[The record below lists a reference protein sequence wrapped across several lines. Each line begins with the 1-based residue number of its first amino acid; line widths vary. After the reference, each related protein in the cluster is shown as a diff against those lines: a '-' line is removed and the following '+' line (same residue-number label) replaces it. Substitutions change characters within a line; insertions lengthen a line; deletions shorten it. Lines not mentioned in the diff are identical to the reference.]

1 MVVSVRAKFT
11 QIQLFGPILLIW
23 LLASAA
29 PVMTRTAPAF
39 NPCNKAAH
47 TLWVP
52 YSGYKIQ
59 LQITMAPKPG
69 QSLLRSLLSNEF
81 DLLSNPLQQVVITK
95 CERGFV
101 QYEAAEAITS
111 DTIVSNENVTETITE
126 GRFSKIRDMK
136 NKINSRFKAS
146 RPTQIWKMMLEMA
159 TENIWNRTICTIRE
173 PTLYESKLNWSVLN
187 SFTNDARLPA
197 TDERVCF
204 RLARRY
210 NYIPALVENLN
221 DNSSKVR
228 ETSKRVKLRTVTPG
242 ALVGA
247 LFECISKPFNYLY
260 TTNDDEYKKL
270 ACTPRT
276 VRPVLP
282 LIADEQLFYKS
293 KTQINNVSGRYSVIT
308 VRVPLFYTPDLMDR
322 QYPRLNTEWAVPP
335 GAKALSIPHYVK
347 HYYLDRNWARS
358 IDPFEEFFKK
368 KQRNEM

>member
-11 QIQLFGPILLIW
+11 QVQLFGPILLIW

-29 PVMTRTAPAF
+29 PVMTRTASAF
-39 NPCNKAAH
+39 NPCNTAAH
-47 TLWVP
+47 ALWVP
-52 YSGYKIQ
+52 YTGYKIQ

-81 DLLSNPLQQVVITK
+81 DLLINPIQQIVITK

-101 QYEAAEAITS
+101 QYEAAEAIIS
-111 DTIVSNENVTETITE
+111 DPMVSNENVTETITE
-126 GRFSKIRDMK
+126 GVFSKFSDMK
-136 NKINSRFKAS
+136 NKINSRLKAS
-146 RPTQIWKMMLEMA
+146 RPTQIWKMMLEIA

-173 PTLYESKLNWSVLN
+173 PTLYDSELSWSALN
-187 SFTNDARLPA
+187 SFTNNARPPV
-197 TDERVCF
+197 TDKRECF

-210 NYIPALVENLN
+210 NYIPALVENLD
-221 DNSSKVR
+221 DNNNNNR
-228 ETSKRVKLRTVTPG
+228 ETPKRVKLRTITPG

-247 LFECISKPFNYLY
+247 LFECIPKPFNYLY

-270 ACTPRT
+270 ACTPQT

-282 LIADEQLFYKS
+282 LISDKQLFYKS
-293 KTQINNVSGRYSVIT
+293 KTQINYVSGHSVIT

-368 KQRNEM
+368 KQRKQM